1 MQSKPGPIPRPD
13 PIAASE
19 RAEPVVIA
27 AWDPAWAPTFADIA
41 VRLKAALGDVAVG
54 IEHVGST
61 AVNGLDAKPI
71 IDIDVVVRNDADV
84 PSAIVRLAAIGYEHL
99 GDLGI
104 MGREAFRA
112 PPGAPAQHLYVCPA
126 ASAELRAH
134 LIFRDA
140 LRLRPA
146 LAASYAVLKHELAAQ
161 YRDDRDSYAEGKSH
175 FIASAL
181 QDARDDGSR
190 RAQRR

>member
-1 MQSKPGPIPRPD
+1 MQSKPGPGPRPD
-13 PIAASE
+13 PIAPAE

-27 AWDPAWAPTFADIA
+27 AWDPAWALTFDAICA
-41 VRLKAALGDVAVG
+41 RVAAALGDVAVG

-61 AVNGLDAKPI
+61 AVTGLDAKPI
-71 IDIDVVVRNDADV
+71 IDIDVVVRNDGDV
-84 PSAIVRLAAIGYEHL
+84 PEAIARLAAIGYEHL

-104 MGREAFRA
+104 IGRDAFRA
-112 PPGAPAQHLYVCPA
+112 PAGSPAQHLFVCPA

-140 LRLRPA
+140 LRLQPA
-146 LAASYAVLKHELAAQ
+146 LAAGYAALKHELAAR

-190 RAQRR
+190 RAQRH